1 MEDRRAAF
9 PTHDPAPEH
18 NILDGPAMRTENAP
32 IDVVHKRYLALLIV
46 GVICIGLFSFYSPVR
61 MMRALHCDQKETD
74 FVYSL
79 SGGGIA
85 APAQGA
91 ALGAEGVTALKA
103 RSTAHMVQKDADFS
117 APGIFVYPVEAT
129 NYALYATEDGAWV
142 FAVDQ
147 EKLRYQ
153 VKEDDGAL
161 YQALLDTI
169 PDASLT
175 TD

>member
-9 PTHDPAPEH
+9 PTHDPAPDH

-61 MMRALHCDQKETD
+61 MMRAMHCDKKETD
-74 FVYSL
+74 FVYCISD
-79 SGGGIA
+79 GGIA
-85 APAQGA
+85 APVQGT
-91 ALGAEGVTALKA
+91 ALDAEGVTALKEC
-103 RSTAHMVQKDADFS
+103 STAHIVQKDADFS

-147 EKLRYQ
+147 EKIRYQ
-153 VKEDDGAL
+153 VKEDNGAL
-161 YQALLDTI
+161 YQALLNTM
-169 PDASLT
+169 ALT